1 MTGYLPDFVRK
12 ELTTPLLA
20 DDLMLLLLYRLRILS
35 TEELTTYFDVSP
47 ELAARIHRG
56 YQGIDRWDTLV
67 QTLASRNRTR
77 THIQRALIHIL
88 TGLTREEARKNRQ
101 RSGCSA
107 SAKEALCC
115 GL

>member
-77 THIQRALIHIL
+77 THI
-88 TGLTREEARKNRQ
+88 
-101 RSGCSA
+101 
-107 SAKEALCC
+107 
-115 GL
+115 